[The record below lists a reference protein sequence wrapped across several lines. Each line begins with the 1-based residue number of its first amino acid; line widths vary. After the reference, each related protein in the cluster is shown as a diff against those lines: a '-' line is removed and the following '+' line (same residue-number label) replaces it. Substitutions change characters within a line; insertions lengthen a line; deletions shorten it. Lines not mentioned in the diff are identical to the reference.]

1 MLAGVFIRGKI
12 PRMAR
17 ARMKIKR
24 DFKTPLKGLG
34 TVVLMALFFILF
46 LEALIGVLRLLVG

>member
-1 MLAGVFIRGKI
+1 
-12 PRMAR
+12 
-17 ARMKIKR
+17 MKIKR

>member
-1 MLAGVFIRGKI
+1 VLAGALNRGKI
-12 PRMAR
+12 PRMAK

-34 TVVLMALFFILF
+34 SVVLMALFFVLF
-46 LEALIGVLRLLVG
+46 LELLMGVLKFVVG

>member
-1 MLAGVFIRGKI
+1 
-12 PRMAR
+12 MAK

-34 TVVLMALFFILF
+34 SVVLMALFFVLF
-46 LEALIGVLRLLVG
+46 LELLMGVLKFVVG